1 MLALEWTKGFSVGA
15 FAEDRKTFYA
25 VTRCL
30 EVISEA
36 SRRLSDEVLTRGST
50 IPWREIR
57 AAGNVYRH
65 QYDSVLETNVF
76 GTVRD
81 DLPVLARFVEQEL
94 ER

>member
-1 MLALEWTKGFSVGA
+1 MET
-15 FAEDRKTFYA
+15 FAEDRKTYYA

-30 EVISEA
+30 EIISEA
-36 SRRLSDEVLTRGST
+36 SRRLPEDVLARGSA

-76 GTVRD
+76 RTARD
-81 DLPVLARFVEQEL
+81 NLPPLRQFIEREL
-94 ER
+94 EH